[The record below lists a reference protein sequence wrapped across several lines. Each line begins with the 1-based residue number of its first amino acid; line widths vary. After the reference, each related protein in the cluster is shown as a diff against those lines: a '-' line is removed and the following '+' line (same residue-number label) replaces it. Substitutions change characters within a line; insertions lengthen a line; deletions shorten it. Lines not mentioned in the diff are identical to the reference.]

1 MQVRMFCIYL
11 YTKEYICPYIHV
23 NVYLHLCVHVR
34 FCAHQTI
41 VHVCACTSI
50 CENLPGLLTHADL
63 LAALGG
69 LPLEA
74 VALVGPGRGGEQQGG
89 WLPPTLG

>member
-1 MQVRMFCIYL
+1 MW
-11 YTKEYICPYIHV
+11 K
-23 NVYLHLCVHVR
+23 
-34 FCAHQTI
+34 A
-41 VHVCACTSI
+41 
-50 CENLPGLLTHADL
+50 GLLTHADL